1 MLSEV
6 DGLDLAVYLLTLTK
20 DIPEDTHMCDPR
32 PCDDDPDFIDE
43 YDLTSLRQLM
53 IKLPEG
59 W

>member
-1 MLSEV
+1 MEREV

-20 DIPEDTHMCDPR
+20 DIPEDTHMWDPR

-43 YDLTSLRQLM
+43 DDLTSLRQHM
-53 IKLPEG
+53 IKLPES